1 MGINISRHSNPIQL
15 KLNFFKDIQASKW
28 IVYCNFKL
36 YYKLHLKYMKI
47 FVTGSSG
54 FIGFHLSKKLLEK
67 GHNVHGFDSMNNYYD
82 VKIKKA
88 RLKILNEYKKFSF
101 TKNKLEN
108 NKILSKSILK
118 FKPRVIVHL
127 AAQAGVRYSIE
138 KPRVYLDSN
147 ITGTYN
153 IIELAKKV
161 NVKHLLIA
169 SSSSV
174 YGANKKLP
182 FKETDKTET
191 QISIYAATKKSTES
205 IAHSYSHIW
214 KIPITMLR
222 FFTVYGPWGRPDM
235 ALFKFTK
242 GITNR
247 KKIDIYNNGKMYRD
261 FTYIDDI
268 VNGINALINKA
279 PNLNQLGKI
288 RNDSLSPVAPFRIL
302 NIGNTK
308 KVYLLDFINALEK
321 ELGRKAIRNYMPM
334 QKGDVKMTVSDTT
347 LLKKLTGYNP
357 KVNYKTGIKKFLEW
371 YSVYYKINNK

>member
-1 MGINISRHSNPIQL
+1 
-15 KLNFFKDIQASKW
+15 
-28 IVYCNFKL
+28 
-36 YYKLHLKYMKI
+36 MKTKI
-47 FVTGSSG
+47 LITGSSG

-67 GHNVHGFDSMNNYYD
+67 GIKVHGYDSMNNYYD
-82 VKIKKA
+82 VNLKKA
-88 RLKILNEYKKFSF
+88 RCKILKKYKNFSF
-101 TKNKLEN
+101 TKNELEN
-108 NKILSKSILK
+108 RKALEKIFKK
-118 FKPRVIVHL
+118 FKPSVVIHL

-153 IIELAKKV
+153 IIEISKKL
-161 NVKHLLIA
+161 NVKHLIMA

-174 YGANKKLP
+174 YGANKKIP

-191 QISIYAATKKSTES
+191 QLSIYAATKKSNES
-205 IAHSYSHIW
+205 MAHSYSNIW
-214 KIPITMLR
+214 KMPITMLR

-242 GITNR
+242 GILNN

-268 VNGINALINKA
+268 VDGIRMLINKI
-279 PNLNQLGKI
+279 PNLNQVDLYK
-288 RNDSLSPVAPFRIL
+288 NDSLSPVAPFRVL

-308 KVYLLDFINALEK
+308 KVFLLDFIKEIELALGK
-321 ELGRKAIRNYMPM
+321 KAIRNYMPL
-334 QKGDVKMTVSDTT
+334 QKGDVKQTLSNTS

-357 KVNYKTGIKKFLEW
+357 KTNYKSGIKKFLKW
-371 YSVYYKINNK
+371 YLSYY